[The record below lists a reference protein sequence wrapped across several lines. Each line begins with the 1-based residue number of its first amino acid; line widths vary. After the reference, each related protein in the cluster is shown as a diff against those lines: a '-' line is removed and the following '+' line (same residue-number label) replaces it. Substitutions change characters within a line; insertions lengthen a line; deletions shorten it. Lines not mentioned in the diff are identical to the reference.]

1 MAMKSP
7 DPTDQ
12 HVGIRS
18 RWLRRMLG
26 MSQADLGAALGI
38 SFQQVQKYEN
48 GVNRLSAGRLQQL
61 AHILQ
66 APVPFFFE
74 SLPLPSE
81 VSSEE
86 GTYVDE
92 FLATADGLSLAKCFM
107 RIKDLKLR
115 RSIVNL
121 VEQIATHY
129 N

>member
-1 MAMKSP
+1 MKSP

-12 HVGIRS
+12 HVGIRV
-18 RWLRRMLG
+18 RRLRRMLG